1 MNILFEE
8 DDKKI
13 NKIREEYKKGEMLTG
28 ELKTILIEKI
38 NKFLEE
44 HNKKK
49 EKVEKIVEKLK
60 YSGKLAREMWNKT
73 IY

>member
-1 MNILFEE
+1 
-8 DDKKI
+8 
-13 NKIREEYKKGEMLTG
+13 MLTG